1 MTTESSTTSTRI
13 RSPGW
18 SNRLF
23 IAAMPAPSSRMDPH
37 KLELLHEDLFGEWL
51 HDVFVGARFQGG
63 RHLVQFGLGGD
74 HDHHQARKFRVL
86 AQLLEQIQPIDL
98 GHVPVR
104 EDSATA
110 VFSASIT

>member
-23 IAAMPAPSSRMDPH
+23 TAAVPAPLSRMDPH
-37 KLELLHEDLFGEWL
+37 KLELFHEDLFCEWL
-51 HDVFVGARFQGG
+51 HDVFVGARLQGH

-74 HDHHQARKFRVL
+74 HDHHQPGKFRVL
-86 AQLLEQIQPIDL
+86 AQLLEQIQPIEFW
-98 GHVPVR
+98 HV
-104 EDSATA
+104 
-110 VFSASIT
+110 